1 MRFVSKIDTSQ
12 IPISRT
18 VFEQLTEAPAGA
30 IEGRYYYDLNST
42 LVKYFDNTTW
52 RALVTFSNATSSNI
66 LLNPA
71 INLSSENANGGIT
84 VARLAADNT
93 TRRDVA
99 LQYNVTSNTWT
110 ASYGPTTAAPITKK
124 VALVHSEDFG
134 NGVDTTYT
142 IHHELATRNVVVSI
156 REVATGEIVG
166 CDITVT
172 DENNVSLSNFNVT
185 PTTNQFNAT
194 VIG

>member
-18 VFEQLTEAPAGA
+18 VFEQLTDAPAGA
-30 IEGRYYYDLNST
+30 IEGRYYYDLNLG
-42 LVKYFDNTTW
+42 LVKYFDNLTW
-52 RALVTFSNATSSNI
+52 RTFVTFSNQASTNI
-66 LLNPA
+66 ELNPA
-71 INLSSENANGGIT
+71 IKLSTENANGGIS

-110 ASYGPTTAAPITKK
+110 ASYGPTNAAPVTKK

-134 NGVDTTYT
+134 NGVASSYT

-156 REVATGEIVG
+156 RENATGDVVG
-166 CDITVT
+166 CDITIL
-172 DENNVSLSNFNVT
+172 DENNVSLTNFNVI
-185 PTTNQFNAT
+185 PTSNQFNAT

>member
-18 VFEQLTEAPAGA
+18 VFEQLTDAPAGA
-30 IEGRYYYDLNST
+30 IEGRYYYDLNSG
-42 LVKYFDNTTW
+42 LVKYFDNSTW
-52 RALVTFSNATSSNI
+52 RTFVTFSNAASTDI

-71 INLSSENANGGIT
+71 IKLATENANGGIS
-84 VARLAADNT
+84 VARLAANNA

-99 LQYNVTSNTWT
+99 FQYDITSNTWT
-110 ASYGPTTAAPITKK
+110 ASYGPTTAAPVTKK

-134 NGVDTTYT
+134 NGVATSYT
-142 IHHELATRNVVVSI
+142 IHHELATKNVVVSI
-156 REVATGEIVG
+156 REVATGDIVG
-166 CDITVT
+166 CDITVV
-172 DENNVSLSNFNVT
+172 DENNVSLTNFNVV
-185 PTTNQFNAT
+185 PTSNQFNAT